1 MNPQFSQNE
10 FSARQAANLPINP
23 VSLRTN
29 QTAQYLNNNILSQ
42 AVDSPSSPSIART
55 SAASKSVQV
64 DGTMPVSDST
74 SDSTKVPDGI
84 WASHRVPSGATVGL
98 SATLLLA
105 GLIGATPVQAAIVV
119 GDSGSQVTAMQQSL
133 VQLGFDT
140 GGIDGVFGP
149 KTLKALIR
157 FQQARNL
164 QADGVLGPQT
174 SQALAIV
181 APMGSGPELSSAK
194 AAGPAIVATASQKGI
209 NIRQTPNG
217 AVIGYAMDGVKVSL
231 TGRESSASGRTW
243 VEIATGGWIAEDFV
257 KAGAIASAA
266 QPATGTYST
275 STSAAENRL
284 SLAQSKTLK
293 TGAGQAYVKAS
304 RLNIRSSPGGAVIG
318 YAKSGTAL
326 MLTGSYKTSDGYE
339 WAELTSGGWVATPFL
354 K

>member
-10 FSARQAANLPINP
+10 FSDHQSVNPPTAP
-23 VSLRTN
+23 VSLT
-29 QTAQYLNNNILSQ
+29 TGKAIQYLNSRLLIQ
-42 AVDSPSSPSIART
+42 GIEPQTI
-55 SAASKSVQV
+55 AASF
-64 DGTMPVSDST
+64 
-74 SDSTKVPDGI
+74 GI
-84 WASHRVPSGATVGL
+84 SEPIRTGVIAPNLHESIEVTPGKLTGNKTAHAGMTAGL

-105 GLIGATPVQAAIVV
+105 GLLGATPVQAAIVL

-140 GGIDGVFGP
+140 GGVDGVFGP
-149 KTLKALIR
+149 KTLSALIR

-174 SQALAIV
+174 SKALAIV
-181 APMGSGPELSSAK
+181 APMGSGPELSSSK
-194 AAGPAIVATASQKGI
+194 AAGAAIVATTSQKGI

-243 VEIATGGWIAEDFV
+243 VEIATGGWIAADFV

-266 QPATGTYST
+266 PAPPATYSA

-284 SLAQSKTLK
+284 TLAQAKTLK
-293 TGAGQAYVKAS
+293 AGQAYVKAS

-326 MLTGSYKTSDGYE
+326 GLTGNYKTQDGYE